1 MEEITRERI
10 FKIRRNLTDA
20 GCEAAFIEEFLEL
33 EKGKKRREQYCLL
46 SRHKASLLEE
56 LHQNQYKINCLDY
69 LVYVME
75 KEEKEEHNNGR
86 KIKTDRRMG

>member
-33 EKGKKRREQYCLL
+33 E
-46 SRHKASLLEE
+46 
-56 LHQNQYKINCLDY
+56 
-69 LVYVME
+69 
-75 KEEKEEHNNGR
+75 
-86 KIKTDRRMG
+86 

>member
-33 EKGKKRREQYCLL
+33 EKEKAQGTVL
-46 SRHKASLLEE
+46 SAFPAQSLPIRGTASES
-56 LHQNQYKINCLDY
+56 
-69 LVYVME
+69 V
-75 KEEKEEHNNGR
+75 
-86 KIKTDRRMG
+86 